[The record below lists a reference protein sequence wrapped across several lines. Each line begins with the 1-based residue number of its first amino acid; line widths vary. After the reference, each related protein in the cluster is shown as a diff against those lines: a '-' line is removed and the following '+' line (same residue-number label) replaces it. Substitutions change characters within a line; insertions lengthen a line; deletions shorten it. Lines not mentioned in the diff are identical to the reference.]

1 MLLRKDA
8 PDHGEAREWLSV
20 APAPTELGSLR
31 FKRSLADQH
40 NYDVSARITNSI
52 NWFSH
57 KYLSK
62 QRLIF
67 RTNFQVCSPM
77 MFFRL
82 PKYSLLR
89 RNRFT
94 LAGHR
99 LMTLKKIKNEISGTV
114 FSLPYYVARELG
126 YFEAEGLEVEFVKRK
141 GDPVSD
147 HNPLKLVEDHKLI
160 SSFGGLSPF
169 ETGETVLYRACEWGQ
184 VRRTQDSTVGGQVV
198 AKRAARASQAI
209 IVRPDSPV
217 LIPQDLANVP
227 IGVNFHHGSHY
238 VALQLLEG
246 FLPRD
251 EIKVVHIEGS
261 NRFLALQEGHVDAVA
276 VMEPWI
282 TVAEKLGYKTIAEAH
297 YVGLEIGSPDLD
309 VETFDAIN
317 RAVRKAVKVLKEDP
331 YPYVK
336 YLIGDVDPA
345 IVKLEPKDF
354 SRSRLRY
361 DDPAPYSQQDFDR
374 TYNWML
380 GWGLIQPNDTYE
392 HLVDNR
398 LAAVA

>member
-1 MLLRKDA
+1 
-8 PDHGEAREWLSV
+8 
-20 APAPTELGSLR
+20 
-31 FKRSLADQH
+31 
-40 NYDVSARITNSI
+40 
-52 NWFSH
+52 
-57 KYLSK
+57 
-62 QRLIF
+62 
-67 RTNFQVCSPM
+67 
-77 MFFRL
+77 
-82 PKYSLLR
+82 
-89 RNRFT
+89 
-94 LAGHR
+94 
-99 LMTLKKIKNEISGTV
+99 MTLKKVKNEISGTV

-126 YFEAEGLEVEFVKRK
+126 FFEQEGLEVEFVKRK
-141 GDPVSD
+141 EARNSEL
-147 HNPLKLVEDHKLI
+147 NALKLVEDHRLV
-160 SSFGGLSPF
+160 SSFGGPSPF

-184 VRRTQDSTVGGQVV
+184 VRRTQDSAVGGQVV
-198 AKRAARASQAI
+198 AKRAACASQAI
-209 IVRPDSPV
+209 IVRPDSPA

-246 FLPRD
+246 FLPRE
-251 EIKVVHIEGS
+251 EIKVVHVDGA

-309 VETFDAIN
+309 IETFDAIN
-317 RAVRKAVKVLKEDP
+317 RAIRRAVKVLKDDP

-336 YLIGDVDPA
+336 YLIYDVDPS
-345 IVKLEPKDF
+345 IVKLEPRDF

-361 DDPAPYSQQDFDR
+361 NDPAPYSQKDFER

-380 GWGLIQPNDTYE
+380 SWGLIQPDDTYD

-398 LAAVA
+398 LLAVA

>member
-1 MLLRKDA
+1 MA
-8 PDHGEAREWLSV
+8 
-20 APAPTELGSLR
+20 
-31 FKRSLADQH
+31 
-40 NYDVSARITNSI
+40 
-52 NWFSH
+52 
-57 KYLSK
+57 
-62 QRLIF
+62 
-67 RTNFQVCSPM
+67 
-77 MFFRL
+77 
-82 PKYSLLR
+82 
-89 RNRFT
+89 
-94 LAGHR
+94 
-99 LMTLKKIKNEISGTV
+99 LKKVKNEISGTV

-126 YFEAEGLEVEFVKRK
+126 FFEAEGLELEFIKR
-141 GDPVSD
+141 SD
-147 HNPLKLVEDHKLI
+147 GRSTDASGIRLVEDHSLV
-160 SSFGGLSPF
+160 SSFGGPSPF
-169 ETGETVLYRACEWGQ
+169 EKGETALYRACEWGQ
-184 VRRTQDSTVGGQVV
+184 VRRTQDSQVGGQVV

-227 IGVNFHHGSHY
+227 IGVSFHHGSHY

-246 FLPRD
+246 FLPRE
-251 EIKVVHIEGS
+251 EIKVVHVDNG
-261 NRFLALQEGHVDAVA
+261 NRFLALRDGLVDAIA

-317 RAVRKAVKVLKEDP
+317 RAVRKAVDVLKQDP

-336 YLIGDVDPA
+336 YLIADVDPS
-345 IVKLEPKDF
+345 IVALDPHDF

-361 DDPAPYSQQDFDR
+361 DDPAPYSQKDFER

-380 GWGLIQPNDTYE
+380 SWGLIKPEDSYD

-398 LAAVA
+398 IREVA